1 MRLIL
6 EKKEDEKTIVDLR
19 RLLEEERER
28 CRVSREEARGA
39 TSELVRFIRGSAQW
53 AAIVDE
59 LTSQN
64 ERLKKEKFVVY
75 LY

>member
-28 CRVSREEARGA
+28 CRVFREEARSA
-39 TSELVRFIRGSAQW
+39 TQW
-53 AAIVDE
+53 AAKVEE

-64 ERLKKEKFVVY
+64 ERLKREKFVVF
-75 LY
+75 LISKW